1 MALIEIQDAYI
12 ERLRRMRPLGPRAS
26 GVERDRQIRAA
37 RRQAK
42 LMLHNLGYS
51 ETAAAQIVKDAHD
64 VGGSRQIRRTRLASQ
79 TEERR
84 RRIHKT
90 DGKTG

>member
-1 MALIEIQDAYI
+1 MTLIEIQDAYI
-12 ERLRRMRPLGPRAS
+12 ERLWRMRPLGPRAS

-64 VGGSRQIRRTRLASQ
+64 VWEIEANPPDAPRKSKRRAS
-79 TEERR
+79 
-84 RRIHKT
+84 
-90 DGKTG
+90 

>member
-1 MALIEIQDAYI
+1 MSMIEIQDAYI

-42 LMLHNLGYS
+42 RMLHNLGYS
-51 ETAAAQIVKDAHD
+51 EGGAAQIVKDAYD
-64 VGGSRQIRRTRLASQ
+64 MWELEENPPDAPRKSKRRAS
-79 TEERR
+79 
-84 RRIHKT
+84 
-90 DGKTG
+90 

>member
-1 MALIEIQDAYI
+1 MSMIEIQDAYI

-42 LMLHNLGYS
+42 RMLHNLGCS
-51 ETAAAQIVKDAHD
+51 EDGAAQIVKDAHD
-64 VGGSRQIRRTRLASQ
+64 MWELQGNPPDAPRKSKRRAS
-79 TEERR
+79 
-84 RRIHKT
+84 
-90 DGKTG
+90 

>member
-1 MALIEIQDAYI
+1 MSMIEIQDAYI

-42 LMLHNLGYS
+42 RMLHNLGYS
-51 ETAAAQIVKDAHD
+51 ETDAAQIVKDAHD
-64 VGGSRQIRRTRLASQ
+64 MWELEGNPQDAPRKSKRRAS
-79 TEERR
+79 
-84 RRIHKT
+84 
-90 DGKTG
+90 

>member
-1 MALIEIQDAYI
+1 MIEIQDAYI

-42 LMLHNLGYS
+42 RMLHNLGCS
-51 ETAAAQIVKDAHD
+51 EDGAAQIVNASHD
-64 VGGSRQIRRTRLASQ
+64 SWEHEGNQQRGRRKQ
-79 TEERR
+79 KRR
-84 RRIHKT
+84 KT
-90 DGKTG
+90 LRN